1 MVIPT
6 ETFKREKVILAR
18 KRTSFFSSLAL
29 CCTKSTASRGILF
42 LMAMLGC
49 WTEQHH
55 SHGISY
61 AAATKGNCL
70 GKVHSGTRQHSR
82 AGSAAGVWNCSQR
95 ELQAS
100 QNQPFPKSS
109 PSPHQEIE
117 RMSLPQATLCL
128 LCHRL
133 QELASSSSSFPA
145 LAISPGI
152 KIKQIS
158 VASSSPVLEHFL
170 CCEPRTPAGFCTDA
184 GKEAHVHSKMREE
197 Q

>member
-1 MVIPT
+1 MISSSQQLLEYAAHAGLGSWALPGVFAKPRLAVHGHSGDYRDSAEGLALVLLREVPKHTVVIPT

-18 KRTSFFSSLAL
+18 KRTSFFYSLAL
-29 CCTKSTASRGILF
+29 CCTESTASRGILF

-109 PSPHQEIE
+109 PSPQQEIE
-117 RMSLPQATLCL
+117 S
-128 LCHRL
+128 
-133 QELASSSSSFPA
+133 
-145 LAISPGI
+145 
-152 KIKQIS
+152 
-158 VASSSPVLEHFL
+158 
-170 CCEPRTPAGFCTDA
+170 
-184 GKEAHVHSKMREE
+184 
-197 Q
+197 